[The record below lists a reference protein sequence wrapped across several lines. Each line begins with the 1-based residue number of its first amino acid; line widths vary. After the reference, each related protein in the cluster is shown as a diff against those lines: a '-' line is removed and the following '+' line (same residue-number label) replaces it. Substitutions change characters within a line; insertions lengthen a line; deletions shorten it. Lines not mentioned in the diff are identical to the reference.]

1 MARCVRK
8 NFITKTISQKICEKT
23 LNFPMKIGWS
33 FASHQASCFFFVSN
47 MNFIFGEF
55 KEKLLRYCHLAAFVR
70 SLWFSSPIPKP
81 PSPPPFLPLL
91 YSSQDNKLKFSI
103 ASFHSAVDYFEQ
115 KNGDENAE
123 TEKLSWSEL
132 IEKVFNQLLLSLAIV
147 FLICSSSCQSAQGSH
162 QIFL

>member
-1 MARCVRK
+1 MIFV
-8 NFITKTISQKICEKT
+8 
-23 LNFPMKIGWS
+23 P
-33 FASHQASCFFFVSN
+33 HPQA
-47 MNFIFGEF
+47 
-55 KEKLLRYCHLAAFVR
+55 
-70 SLWFSSPIPKP
+70 